1 MSDPVILHCDL
12 NNFYASAE
20 CVMNPALHN
29 YPVAVAGNPKTRHGI
44 ILAKNQLAKEM
55 GIKTG
60 QVIWEAKQ
68 LCPNLICLPPQMSK
82 YQEFSQ
88 QVIEIYKRF
97 TDKIESFGPDECW
110 LDVTHSQLLFGNGE
124 QIANKIRETVKKEI
138 GLTLSVGVSF
148 NKYFAKLGSDMRKPD
163 ATTVI
168 SRQNFKE
175 LIWHMPADSL
185 IFIGKRTYQKLQKL
199 NVHTIQ
205 DLALIDSELLT
216 KHFGI
221 IGKKMSIIAR
231 GEDDSA
237 IADINEL
244 HTVKSVGNGF
254 TTIRDLHKRDEI
266 YTAVLL
272 LAEKVAY
279 RMRKINVMG
288 RTINLG
294 LKNSDLHWDGHSM
307 TITSPTNTA
316 LEIAQYAMQIF
327 DKFWSNTTL
336 NIRSIRVSVSQI
348 TTSTSTTQTNFFDD
362 TKMRKIK
369 NLNST
374 LDKIRDKHG
383 YYAVRPAK
391 TIDSDFIN
399 YYESSKELGEDY
411 ELYDLDEY

>member
-1 MSDPVILHCDL
+1 MTDRVILHCDL

-29 YPVAVAGNPKTRHGI
+29 YPVAVAGNPKTRHGV
-44 ILAKNQLAKEM
+44 ILAKNQLAKEK

-60 QVIWEAKQ
+60 QVIWEAKL
-68 LCPNLICLPPQMSK
+68 LCPNLICLPPQMTK
-82 YQEFSQ
+82 YQEFSR

-110 LDVTHSQLLFGNGE
+110 LDVTHSQKLFGNGE
-124 QIANKIRETVKKEI
+124 QIANTIRETVKKEI

-168 SRQNFKE
+168 SRENYKN
-175 LIWHMPADSL
+175 LIYNMPANSL

-199 NVHTIQ
+199 NIHTIN
-205 DLALIDSELLT
+205 DLAQADPNLLT
-216 KHFGI
+216 NHFGI

-231 GEDDSA
+231 GEEDSE
-237 IADINEL
+237 IADISDI

-254 TTIRDLHKRDEI
+254 TTIRDLHSRDEI

-294 LKNSDLHWDGHSM
+294 LKTNELHWNSHSM
-307 TITSPTNTA
+307 TILNPTNTA
-316 LEIAQYAMQIF
+316 LEIANFAMQIF
-327 DKFWSNTTL
+327 DKFWSNIAL

-348 TTSTSTTQTNFFDD
+348 TTTTTTTQTSLFEDP
-362 TKMRKIK
+362 KMQKLK
-369 NLNST
+369 KLNTT

-391 TIDSDFIN
+391 TINSDFIN
-399 YYESSKELGEDY
+399 YFDTSKELGEDY

>member
-1 MSDPVILHCDL
+1 MSDRVILHCDL

-44 ILAKNQLAKEM
+44 ILAKNQKAKDM

-82 YQEFSQ
+82 YQEFSR

-110 LDVTHSQLLFGNGE
+110 LDVTHSQLLFGTGE
-124 QIANKIRETVKKEI
+124 QIANKIRQTVKQEI

-175 LIWHMPADSL
+175 LIWNMPADVL

-205 DLALIDSELLT
+205 DLALIDPDILT
-216 KHFGI
+216 KHFGV
-221 IGKKMSIIAR
+221 IGKKMSVIAR
-231 GEDDSA
+231 GEDDSD
-237 IADINEL
+237 IADISDI

-254 TTIRDLHKRDEI
+254 TTIRDLHTRDEI

-279 RMRKINVMG
+279 RMRKINVVG
-288 RTINLG
+288 KTINLG
-294 LKNSDLHWDGHSM
+294 LKNSDLHWDSHSM
-307 TITSPTNTA
+307 TILTPTDTA
-316 LEIAQYAMQIF
+316 LEIANYAMQIF
-327 DKFWSNTTL
+327 DKFWHNTPL
-336 NIRSIRVSVSQI
+336 NIRSIRVSLSQI
-348 TTSTSTTQTNFFDD
+348 TNATSTTQANFFDD
-362 TKMRKIK
+362 AKMKKIK
-369 NLNST
+369 NLNPT
-374 LDKIRDKHG
+374 LDKIREKHG
-383 YYAVRPAK
+383 YYAVRSAK

-399 YYESSKELGEDY
+399 YFDASKELGEDY
-411 ELYDLDEY
+411 ELYDLDES

>member
-1 MSDPVILHCDL
+1 MTQRVILHCDL

-44 ILAKNQLAKEM
+44 ILAKNQLAKEK

-68 LCPNLICLPPQMSK
+68 LCPNLICLPPQMAK
-82 YQEFSQ
+82 YQEFSR

-110 LDVTHSQLLFGNGE
+110 LDVTHSQKLFGTGE
-124 QIANKIRETVKKEI
+124 QIANTIRETVKKEI

-168 SRQNFKE
+168 NRENYKK
-175 LIWHMPADSL
+175 LIWNMPADVL

-199 NVHTIQ
+199 NIHTIQ
-205 DLALIDSELLT
+205 DLALADPNLLT

-221 IGKKMSIIAR
+221 IGKKMSVIAR
-231 GEDDSA
+231 GEDDSD
-237 IADINEL
+237 IADINDL

-254 TTIRDLHKRDEI
+254 TTIRDLHTRDEI

-272 LAEKVAY
+272 LAEKVAF

-294 LKNSDLHWDGHSM
+294 LKNSDLHWDSHSM
-307 TITSPTNTA
+307 TILNSTNTA
-316 LEIAQYAMQIF
+316 LEIANFAMQIF
-327 DKFWSNTTL
+327 DKFWFNTTL
-336 NIRSIRVSVSQI
+336 SIRSIRVSVSQI
-348 TTSTSTTQTNFFDD
+348 TTTTNTTQTSFLEDP
-362 TKMRKIK
+362 KMQKFK
-369 NLNST
+369 KLNTT

-391 TIDSDFIN
+391 TINSDFIN
-399 YYESSKELGEDY
+399 YFDASKELGEDY